1 MKAELTSLMNV
12 INNPKWTEGKRMN
25 KALQAAFA
33 ILNEAGYDIMIEEEG
48 SMAVYSSQG
57 DIVLCRKTYLRFKEY
72 RDDEEFLD

>member
-25 KALQAAFA
+25 KSLQAAFT

-48 SMAVYSSQG
+48 SMSVYSSQG
-57 DIVLCRKTYLRFKEY
+57 DIVPSRKTYLKFKEY
-72 RDDEEFLD
+72 RD